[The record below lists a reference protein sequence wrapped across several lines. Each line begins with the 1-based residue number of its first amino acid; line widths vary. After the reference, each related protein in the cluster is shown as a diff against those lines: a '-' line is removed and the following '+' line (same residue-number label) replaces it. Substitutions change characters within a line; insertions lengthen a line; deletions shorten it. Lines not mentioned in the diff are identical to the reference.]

1 MNSELPPSP
10 GTARSAATTAP
21 SGDDR
26 PPRYPPPVAPSV
38 VTASRPLPSG
48 AADQRSRPPLLKRTL
63 PAGNPAGA
71 RSGGVVETG
80 VRRHVL
86 GAGAAQATAVKA
98 INRSASHAVGPPR
111 GTQPGQPRM
120 WFVL

>member
-38 VTASRPLPSG
+38 VTASRPPPSG

-63 PAGNPAGA
+63 PAGSPTGCP
-71 RSGGVVETG
+71 SGGAGETDVG
-80 VRRHVL
+80 RDVL
-86 GAGAAQATAVKA
+86 GAGAAQATA
-98 INRSASHAVGPPR
+98 INRSATRPMARRRGNPR
-111 GTQPGQPRM
+111 A
-120 WFVL
+120 

>member
-38 VTASRPLPSG
+38 VTASRPPPSG
-48 AADQRSRPPLLKRTL
+48 AADQRPSPPLLKRTL
-63 PAGNPAGA
+63 PAGSPAGA

-80 VRRHVL
+80 VGRKAW
-86 GAGAAQATAVKA
+86 GAGAAHATAM
-98 INRSASHAVGPPR
+98 NRSASTAPARRNGIDLAHD
-111 GTQPGQPRM
+111 
-120 WFVL
+120 

>member
-38 VTASRPLPSG
+38 VTASRPPPSG

-63 PAGNPAGA
+63 PAGSPAGA

-80 VRRHVL
+80 VGRDAWGG
-86 GAGAAQATAVKA
+86 GAGEAPPV
-98 INRSASHAVGPPR
+98 NRSGARRMARRGGPHR
-111 GTQPGQPRM
+111 A
-120 WFVL
+120 